1 MPAPA
6 KLAIYHIAHVD
17 RLASMV
23 ADGCLW
29 CDTEAARRGA
39 PGTAIGMAEIKK
51 RRRWRRLHSHPGL
64 RVGDCV
70 PFYFCP
76 RSVMLFVI
84 HKAEEPGLA
93 YRGGQEA
100 VVHLEADLRQAV
112 GWADRHQR
120 RWAFTLSN
128 AAASYSEDYCDLAQ
142 LGKIDWDAVQAGY
155 WANCRDG
162 KQAEFL
168 IERSFPW
175 ALVRRIGV
183 CSQNTCRQA
192 RAAVQAGAHRPP
204 VHILPEWYY
213 VLEEQRR

>member
-1 MPAPA
+1 MA
-6 KLAIYHIAHVD
+6 
-17 RLASMV
+17 
-23 ADGCLW
+23 ADGGLW
-29 CDTEAARRGA
+29 CDAEATRRGA
-39 PGTAIGMAEIKK
+39 PGTAIGMAEIKE
-51 RRRWRRLHSHPGL
+51 RRRRRRLHSHPGL
-64 RVGDCV
+64 RLDDCV

-84 HKAEEPGLA
+84 HMGNHPKLA

-100 VVHLEADLRQAV
+100 IVHLEADLRQAV
-112 GWADRHQR
+112 GWADRRGR

-142 LGKIDWDAVQAGY
+142 LGKIDWDAVRATDWAGH
-155 WANCRDG
+155 RKDG

-183 CSQNTCRQA
+183 RSRGTEQRA
-192 RAAVQAGAHRPP
+192 RAILGERRPP

-213 VLEEQRR
+213 RA

>member
-1 MPAPA
+1 MPVPVNPS
-6 KLAIYHIAHVD
+6 IYHILHVD
-17 RLASMV
+17 RLASIV

-29 CDTEAARRGA
+29 CDAEAVRRRA
-39 PGTAIGMAEIKK
+39 PGTVIGMSEIKQ
-51 RRRWRRLHSHPGL
+51 WRLGKTLESRPGL

-84 HKAEEPGLA
+84 SKKDHPELA
-93 YRGGQEA
+93 YRGGQDPII
-100 VVHLEADLRQAV
+100 HLEADLRETVA
-112 GWADRHQR
+112 WADRHRR

-128 AAASYSEDYCDLAQ
+128 AAAGYSEDRCDLTQ
-142 LGKIDWDAVQAGY
+142 LNEIDWDAVHAGD
-155 WANCRDG
+155 WRDCKEG

-183 CSQNTCRQA
+183 RSRGA
-192 RAAVQAGAHRPP
+192 WRRASAAAAAGAHRPP
-204 VHILPEWYY
+204 VEIAPRWYY
-213 VLEEQRR
+213 